1 MIGQKVKG
9 LLCVRVV
16 VLDSA
21 HRLRIALLALRAG
34 QHHRLIAAHPG
45 GLVDR
50 MGVAALISSI
60 GLRADNEDSTDGMEK
75 K

>member
-1 MIGQKVKG
+1 MISQKVKR

-21 HRLRIALLALRAG
+21 YRLRIALLALRAS
-34 QHHRLIAAHPG
+34 QHHRLVAAHPG

-50 MGVAALISSI
+50 MGVTALVSGI
-60 GLRADNEDSTDGMEK
+60 GLGADDEKSTDGMEK